1 MRVWGWGAVL
11 SLIGSH
17 TIAIAKM
24 LWSCTYVAA
33 LSEHRLHEQRA
44 AQRAFALS
52 PSAVVCY
59 VQHLL
64 RLHRLGN
71 HGHCGRKHRGAVS
84 KATPFYR
91 AGERCNFGAR
101 WQPGLLARDQT
112 GTAGKVGWAL
122 TSSPGH
128 EADAACGNAGRACVS
143 QASFEGAKG
152 EGRQWDK
159 GQILRCH
166 SAVRGQLR
174 RHRSRQSAC
183 GVFREEAWQHAP
195 QAGEAGGPAREKAGE
210 RIRTAHGLCNGVLLE
225 RWQLWQSDGRVSDI
239 QYVCVSF
246 LCSTLLVRYER
257 ITQPQLLQCRGGAGR
272 SKVEDGGT
280 ACRALAQKRNA
291 PQEGRG
297 ATVDDQPGAGALLFC
312 VRGQRPPRAL
322 STRLPHLLS
331 CSRRLHPRCP
341 KRAEWCRRM
350 PQRRA
355 FSSHVQYCERL
366 T

>member
-1 MRVWGWGAVL
+1 M
-11 SLIGSH
+11 IGSH

-33 LSEHRLHEQRA
+33 LSQHRLHEQRA

-183 GVFREEAWQHAP
+183 EVFREEAWQHAQ

-210 RIRTAHGLCNGVLLE
+210 RIRTAHGGLCNGVLLE

-246 LCSTLLVRYER
+246 LCSTL
-257 ITQPQLLQCRGGAGR
+257 G
-272 SKVEDGGT
+272 SKVREDHAAAAT
-280 ACRALAQKRNA
+280 A
-291 PQEGRG
+291 
-297 ATVDDQPGAGALLFC
+297 V
-312 VRGQRPPRAL
+312 
-322 STRLPHLLS
+322 
-331 CSRRLHPRCP
+331 
-341 KRAEWCRRM
+341 
-350 PQRRA
+350 
-355 FSSHVQYCERL
+355 
-366 T
+366 